1 MAIRNN
7 KNIIKETHIELGE
20 SPTSDYVDQDFY
32 NWPNV
37 MNTSS
42 EYQIIKTETGVDE
55 KGFTYTKYYYYDGI
69 NQPTTFYDG
78 VTWDDKGNMIGQDTR
93 PISKKIRDR
102 IEKAGVD
109 YHASDNIA
117 DFIEEGEL
125 DRLVDELTQ
134 KFDGVL
140 ETLIIDPNDPNS
152 RDTGRRMA
160 KMYIH
165 EQLFGRY
172 YPKPKVTAFPNE
184 GARSHNG
191 MLVVPAD
198 IKSMCSHHHKDV
210 KGICYIGIIPGD
222 KVIGLSKYARIAW
235 HCARRGTLQEELTND
250 IAREIAEASGTE
262 DVIVW
267 IKAEHGCMSC
277 RGILTDNSA
286 TVTMVTKGAFDH
298 NQELKR
304 DFLTHINMI
313 AGSGFKCS

>member
-1 MAIRNN
+1 MGIRS
-7 KNIIKETHIELGE
+7 KDDTQYSIRKGYTE
-20 SPTSDYVDQDFY
+20 PDSDYVDQD
-32 NWPNV
+32 PP
-37 MNTSS
+37 
-42 EYQIIKTETGVDE
+42 ED
-55 KGFTYTKYYYYDGI
+55 YTDKAKVVHMTNPYPPVGH
-69 NQPTTFYDG
+69 NSQP
-78 VTWDDKGNMIGQDTR
+78 VSQR
-93 PISKKIRDR
+93 IRER
-102 IEKAGVD
+102 IEEAGVP
-109 YHASDNIA
+109 YHASDNISE
-117 DFIEEGEL
+117 FIKEDEL
-125 DRLVDELTQ
+125 DLLVDELTT
-134 KFDGVL
+134 KFEGVL
-140 ETLIIDPNDPNS
+140 DTLIIDPNDPNS
-152 RDTGRRMA
+152 KETGRRMA
-160 KMYIH
+160 KMYVH

-250 IAREIAEASGTE
+250 IAREIIEASGSD

-286 TVTMVTKGAFDH
+286 TVTMVSKGAFTH
-298 NQELKR
+298 NQDLKAE
-304 DFLTHINMI
+304 FLNHIGMI
-313 AGSGFKCS
+313 SGSNFRCN